1 MSEKRPKIKIIS
13 PSGVIDPAYIDGA
26 TRVLT
31 SWGFDVSEGQFARI
45 VYGRFAGTEE
55 QRIIDLQTAIND
67 DQLDAV
73 LCARGGYGLAQLI
86 DKIDFSGMYRHPKWM
101 IGFSD
106 VTVIHNVLSN
116 MDVPSIHGIMAKH
129 LTELSNDTSAVIS
142 LRRILSGE
150 LPFYEVPSSPGNR
163 NGTAKGKLV
172 GGNLSVLMG
181 LRGSAYDLHFKN
193 TILFIEE
200 IGEKPY
206 HIDRML
212 QNLRLGGVFS
222 QLAGLIVGHFTDCS
236 EDPLMKMTL
245 REMIL
250 HAVNDYDFPVCFGF
264 PSGHEDENISLIL
277 GKEVR
282 LTVNSEQSV
291 LDFR

>member
-13 PSGVIDPAYIDGA
+13 PSGVIDPAHIDGA

-31 SWGFDVSEGQFARI
+31 SWGFDVSEGQFART

>member
-31 SWGFDVSEGQFARI
+31 SWGFDVSEGQFART

-55 QRIIDLQTAIND
+55 QRIMDLQTAIND

-150 LPFYEVPSSPGNR
+150 LPFYEVHSSPGNR